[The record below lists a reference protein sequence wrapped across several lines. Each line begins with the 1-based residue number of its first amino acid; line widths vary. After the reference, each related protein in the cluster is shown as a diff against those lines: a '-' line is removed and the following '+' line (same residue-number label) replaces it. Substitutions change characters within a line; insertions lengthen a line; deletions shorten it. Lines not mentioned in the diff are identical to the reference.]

1 MGHVLTILRIT
12 LHTHPRGP
20 TEAPKATQLGSG
32 SGWTGQAAQG
42 SRLDD
47 PRPSG
52 PRTWPCARHRRPP
65 RWHHGRRRELLRAAT
80 LLPRA
85 AFRQLSK
92 AASIAASDRLLPHT
106 GCSLRSGC
114 AMDESHGVSTHSST
128 LRGRGRAG
136 KLTWASQ
143 SVGKHGAAAPAL
155 VRARTLPS
163 AARSATLLQARR
175 LAPPLLLER
184 LD

>member
-1 MGHVLTILRIT
+1 MAQVLTILRIT
-12 LHTHPRGP
+12 LHTHPRRLKG
-20 TEAPKATQLGSG
+20 APKVPQLGSV

-85 AFRQLSK
+85 AFRHLSK

-114 AMDESHGVSTHSST
+114 AMDESHGVSTQSST
-128 LRGRGRAG
+128 LCGRGRAG
-136 KLTWASQ
+136 KLTWASL
-143 SVGKHGAAAPAL
+143 STDKHSSGAPAM
-155 VRARTLPS
+155 VGARSSSS
-163 AARSATLLQARR
+163 AACLAPLLQDGCR
-175 LAPPLLLER
+175 
-184 LD
+184 